1 MNQKRIQDMW
11 TDFGTVLDWEKEV
24 VTPWRESIQDM
35 AAALT
40 TFQDQLATLDNDAD
54 FMDAYNDL
62 VSVAGD
68 ALDALNVGGYNLDDL
83 RAAVGKRG
91 EVN

>member
-1 MNQKRIQDMW
+1 
-11 TDFGTVLDWEKEV
+11 
-24 VTPWRESIQDM
+24 
-35 AAALT
+35 
-40 TFQDQLATLDNDAD
+40 
-54 FMDAYNDL
+54 MDAYNDL

-91 EVN
+91 EEN